1 MPDDLITSTDMANL
15 YMVNR
20 MFPSLPQK
28 LHDVALGPPTQYLA
42 ELKIMGASLSYPLY
56 KHSKNSL
63 YSCPFTCKGLLDHWP
78 VQAVILPLCHESVFL
93 SHIHDVS
100 LGGGHKGVCS

>member
-1 MPDDLITSTDMANL
+1 MPDDLTTSTDMANL

-42 ELKIMGASLSYPLY
+42 ELKIMGAGLSYSLY

-63 YSCPFTCKGLLDHWP
+63 YSCPFTCKAMLPVWDLIGLVTL
-78 VQAVILPLCHESVFL
+78 LLL
-93 SHIHDVS
+93 Y
-100 LGGGHKGVCS
+100 G